1 MNEPLF
7 KNRFVRDEN
16 SIKEMYRNVFFSL
29 TRLRPLIIF
38 AAIIS
43 LFLLLSH
50 IFKDSF
56 GKPTPIYICI
66 FVLIGLVAGTV
77 INYRRSVK
85 ISVQREKELDSNGH
99 IAQELS
105 VFDDRITL
113 QARGNTLSIQF
124 ENIKCFIITNNYIYV
139 VSKGQIWYDLKKDS
153 FTLGSAE
160 EFIEFL
166 RSKGIKEQ
174 K

>member
-66 FVLIGLVAGTV
+66 F
-77 INYRRSVK
+77 
-85 ISVQREKELDSNGH
+85 ELT
-99 IAQELS
+99 E
-105 VFDDRITL
+105 
-113 QARGNTLSIQF
+113 
-124 ENIKCFIITNNYIYV
+124 
-139 VSKGQIWYDLKKDS
+139 
-153 FTLGSAE
+153 
-160 EFIEFL
+160 
-166 RSKGIKEQ
+166 
-174 K
+174 